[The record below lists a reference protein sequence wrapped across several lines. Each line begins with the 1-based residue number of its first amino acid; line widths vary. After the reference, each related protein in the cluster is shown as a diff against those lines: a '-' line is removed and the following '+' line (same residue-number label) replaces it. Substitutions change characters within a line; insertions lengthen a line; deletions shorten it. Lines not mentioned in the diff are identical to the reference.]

1 MESIL
6 MIQKRSVQKKKKGSN
21 RWKSWASHEEMM
33 KSERKQARFMGMA
46 FLLAIW
52 AAITLI
58 ALIFMLVKDLFG
70 YFFS

>member
-1 MESIL
+1 
-6 MIQKRSVQKKKKGSN
+6 
-21 RWKSWASHEEMM
+21 M

-52 AAITLI
+52 VAITLI
-58 ALIFMLVKDLFG
+58 ALIFMLAKDLFG